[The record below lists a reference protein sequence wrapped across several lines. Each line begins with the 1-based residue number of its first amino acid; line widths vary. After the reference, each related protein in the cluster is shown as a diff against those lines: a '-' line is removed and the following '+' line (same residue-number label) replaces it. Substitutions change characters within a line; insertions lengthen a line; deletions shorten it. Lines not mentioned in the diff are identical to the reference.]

1 MVTKKCCKCNE
12 EILIEEFTKQ
22 KTTKDGLYCVCK
34 SCKKLYDTEYVE
46 KNKVDIKEK
55 RKKYYTKNK
64 QKFDAA
70 NKTYVEN
77 NKEKI
82 KQYQK
87 QQREKNKL
95 KQKEYQREYRLKNK
109 LKRNEYEKERKNNDY
124 LYRLTC
130 KFRTMICD
138 VFRRNGYTKKSR
150 THEILGCSYEEFKEY
165 LESKFEPWMTWDNY
179 GLYNGTPNYG
189 WDMDHII
196 PSSSATTEEGLL
208 KLNHFSNLQP
218 LCSFFNRDIKKDRY
232 N

>member
-1 MVTKKCCKCNE
+1 
-12 EILIEEFTKQ
+12 
-22 KTTKDGLYCVCK
+22 
-34 SCKKLYDTEYVE
+34 
-46 KNKVDIKEK
+46 
-55 RKKYYTKNK
+55 
-64 QKFDAA
+64 
-70 NKTYVEN
+70 
-77 NKEKI
+77 
-82 KQYQK
+82 
-87 QQREKNKL
+87 
-95 KQKEYQREYRLKNK
+95 
-109 LKRNEYEKERKNNDY
+109 
-124 LYRLTC
+124 
-130 KFRTMICD
+130 MICD